1 MTSPTPMTRE
11 ELIEL
16 AALDAFGLLD
26 DYEAALYTRSFHH
39 APVAVQN
46 EIKELQAAFAGEAS
60 LLPDVEPDP
69 ALRQRVLDAVSK
81 AIEAESLNLAP
92 LAMIGRPD
100 RARPETAGRIGA
112 GASTPVWR
120 AAAFALAAAL
130 LVVAYFAGQFL
141 ERNNMLTGAL
151 IDLDTFQT
159 VEDDIGPTFKDFVGN
174 PTCTTRTLFPDRESD
189 NDAFA
194 VVYVNEQG
202 QAFVFAACLPC
213 KSGPFTVTAT
223 DPNDGSTEVD
233 EQFACTSDVSGYQI
247 KATLPTEAEILGR
260 LTWTITDVSGTVL
273 LQSAA

>member
-26 DYEAALYTRSFHH
+26 EYEAALYTRSFHH

-46 EIKELQAAFAGEAS
+46 EIRELQAAFAREPS

-69 ALRQRVLDAVSK
+69 ALRQRVLDAVAR
-81 AIEAESLNLAP
+81 AIEADSLTLAP

-100 RARPETAGRIGA
+100 RARPGTAARIGA
-112 GASTPVWR
+112 GASTPFWR

-141 ERNNMLTGAL
+141 ERNNRMTDGVLGLLTP
-151 IDLDTFQT
+151 DQ
-159 VEDDIGPTFKDFVGN
+159 VEEVIGPTFKDFVGN
-174 PTCTTRTLFPDRESD
+174 PNCTTRTLRPVDGVD
-189 NDAFA
+189 LDAFA
-194 VVYVNEQG
+194 IVYVNERNE
-202 QAFVFAACLPC
+202 AFLFAACLPQN
-213 KSGPFTVTAT
+213 SGPFTLTLTDESNGDEFVNRSFRRISTLTGLRLSAPVTASMA
-223 DPNDGSTEVD
+223 G
-233 EQFACTSDVSGYQI
+233 
-247 KATLPTEAEILGR
+247 K
-260 LTWTITDVSGTVL
+260 LTWAITDVGGNVL

>member
-26 DYEAALYTRSFHH
+26 EYEAALYTRSFHH

-46 EIKELQAAFAGEAS
+46 EIRELQAAFAGEAS

-69 ALRQRVLDAVSK
+69 ALRQRVLDAVAK
-81 AIEAESLNLAP
+81 AIEADSLNLAP

-100 RARPETAGRIGA
+100 RARPGTAGRIGVA
-112 GASTPVWR
+112 ASTPVWR

-141 ERNNMLTGAL
+141 ERNNLLTGAV
-151 IDLDTFQT
+151 IDLSTLQQ
-159 VEDDIGPTFKDFVGN
+159 VEVEIGPTFKDFVGN
-174 PTCTTRTLFPDRESD
+174 PTCTTRTLRPVPGSG

-194 VVYVNEQG
+194 VVYVNEQDE
-202 QAFVFAACLPC
+202 AFLFAVCLP
-213 KSGPFTVTAT
+213 KQNGPLTLTLTDEATGDEKLSQQFTRTSTLTGVQVTTPVTARMA
-223 DPNDGSTEVD
+223 ST
-233 EQFACTSDVSGYQI
+233 
-247 KATLPTEAEILGR
+247 
-260 LTWTITDVSGTVL
+260 LTWAITDVTGTVIL
-273 LQSAA
+273 RSAAA

>member
-1 MTSPTPMTRE
+1 MTNPTPMTRE

-69 ALRQRVLDAVSK
+69 ALRRRVLQAVSK

-100 RARPETAGRIGA
+100 RARPVTAGRIGV

-141 ERNNMLTGAL
+141 ERNNLLTGAL
-151 IDLDTFQT
+151 INWDTFQT
-159 VEDDIGPTFKDFVGN
+159 VEDTIGPTFKDFVGN
-174 PTCTTRTLFPDRESD
+174 PTCKTRTLFPSRESD
-189 NDAFA
+189 SDAFA
-194 VVYVNEQG
+194 VIHVNEQG
-202 QAFVFAACLPC
+202 EAFILAVCLPR
-213 KSGPFTVTAT
+213 KSGPFTVTAV
-223 DPNDGSTEVD
+223 DPTSGKRLVN
-233 EQFACTSDVSGYQI
+233 EQFTCTNDVAGYQI
-247 KATLPTEAEILGR
+247 KALVAADIVGE
-260 LTWTITDVSGTVL
+260 LTWAVTDVSGRLL
-273 LQSAA
+273 LQRAAA